1 MLALHHRSLYSAA
14 MPTRSPAPRVT
25 TRPLAIAGLPAV
37 LELRETP
44 RTQRMTLRVDAA
56 RGLIQVVVPK
66 GLPEAEIRR
75 FVTRH
80 DGWVRT
86 RMAAI
91 PPALP
96 FADGAV
102 VPVRG
107 VDHVIRHVPD
117 LIGGTRAADGEIL
130 VGGGIEHLPRR
141 VRDWLTA
148 EARRELG
155 ARARA
160 KAAILGVRVV
170 AVTVRDPRSRWGSCS
185 STGRLSFSW
194 RLILTPDAVIDYV
207 VSHEVA
213 HLKELNHSPRFWT
226 QCSRLAGDI
235 TGPRAWLKSHG
246 PRLLRYG

>member
-1 MLALHHRSLYSAA
+1 MPKRSAA
-14 MPTRSPAPRVT
+14 PRTV
-25 TRPLAIAGLPAV
+25 TRPLAIAGLPAL
-37 LELRETP
+37 LELKETP

-56 RGLIQVVVPK
+56 RGLIQVVVPR
-66 GLPEAEIRR
+66 GLPEAEVHR
-75 FVTRH
+75 FVSRH

-86 RMAAI
+86 RLAAI

-96 FADGAV
+96 FADGAR

-107 VDHVIRHVPD
+107 VEHVIRHVPG
-117 LIGGTRAADGEIL
+117 LIGGTRAAEGEIL
-130 VGGGIEHLPRR
+130 VGGGAEHLPRR

-155 ARARA
+155 TRARA
-160 KAAILGVRVV
+160 KASVLGARVA

-194 RLILTPDAVIDYV
+194 RLILTPEPVLDYV
-207 VSHEVA
+207 VAHEVA
-213 HLKELNHSPRFWT
+213 HLKEMNHSPRFWT
-226 QCSRLAGDI
+226 QCARLTGDVA
-235 TGPRAWLKSHG
+235 GPRAWLKSHG